1 MVRCAAN
8 TYHPRV
14 GSIRRPQ
21 PRPQPRPQTDV
32 SNGPFPTQDEIDRL
46 LVGPDSVAW
55 RFGSDARLHLVS
67 LYPLLLQV
75 AHPTVGA
82 GVRDYSDFEQRP
94 WDRLLRTLDYVN
106 LLIYGGE
113 EAVAAGRR
121 LRALHK
127 SFQGVRED
135 GRRYYALEPD
145 AYAWVHATL
154 IEAYIAGHRHFG
166 RPMRPYEAER
176 FYAEYRG
183 LGRLIGVHEDAL
195 PEDYAGFR
203 AYFAEASEV
212 LVRTV
217 SVDRVLSSIRHAA
230 KPPVPLPDP
239 VWRAL
244 RLPAARV
251 SWLGGL
257 GLMDPRLRAR
267 LGVRWRPVDEL
278 AFRALGRAT
287 RGLDPVLPA
296 SLKVMGPGQLRW
308 RARAIASGPLGPGD
322 PARPAPRANAPRAA

>member
-1 MVRCAAN
+1 MTHA
-8 TYHPRV
+8 
-14 GSIRRPQ
+14 
-21 PRPQPRPQTDV
+21 
-32 SNGPFPTQDEIDRL
+32 PFPAPDEIDRL

-82 GVRDYSDFEQRP
+82 GVRDYSDFELRP

-106 LLIYGGE
+106 LLIYGGQ

-121 LRALHK
+121 LRSLHK
-127 SFQGVRED
+127 GFRGMRED
-135 GRRYYALEPD
+135 GRAYYALEPD

-166 RPMRPYEAER
+166 RPMRPYEQER

-183 LGRLIGVHEDAL
+183 LGRLIGVRESAL
-195 PEDYAGFR
+195 PDDYAGFR
-203 AYFAEASEV
+203 VYFAEASQD

-217 SVDRVLSSIRHAA
+217 SVERVLSAIRRAA
-230 KPPVPLPDP
+230 KPPLPLPDP
-239 VWRAL
+239 LWRAV
-244 RLPAARV
+244 RLPAAGV
-251 SWLGGL
+251 TWLGGV
-257 GLMDPRLRAR
+257 GLIEPRLRSR
-267 LGVRWRPVDEL
+267 LGIRWHAGDEL

-287 RGLDPVLPA
+287 RGLEPVMPE

-308 RARAIASGPLGPGD
+308 RAGAIARGPLGAG
-322 PARPAPRANAPRAA
+322 AAPPHARAA